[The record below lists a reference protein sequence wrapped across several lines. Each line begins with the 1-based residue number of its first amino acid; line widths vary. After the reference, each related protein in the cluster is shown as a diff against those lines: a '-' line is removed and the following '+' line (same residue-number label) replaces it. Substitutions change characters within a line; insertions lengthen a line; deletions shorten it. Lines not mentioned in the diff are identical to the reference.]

1 MNRTLAK
8 STIALSMA
16 LAFAALGAHAQTT
29 PADSSQAST
38 STAAP
43 AASSGA
49 SSSAAASSSVAPAVA
64 KLNDVPPPPPGKGQI
79 VFFRPEKYV
88 GWALSF
94 SVHEGD
100 KGVVKLTNGT
110 YGVLAVDPGVHEYS
124 MSWETKDTLRLEVE
138 EGETYYV
145 VQSIAM
151 GIVGA
156 RPNITPSTEEAF
168 QEKKLNPTKA
178 KATDVRPSN

>member
-1 MNRTLAK
+1 MNRTLAT
-8 STIALSMA
+8 SAAALSLTLA
-16 LAFAALGAHAQTT
+16 LTALGAHAQTA
-29 PADSSQAST
+29 PADGAQ
-38 STAAP
+38 
-43 AASSGA
+43 A
-49 SSSAAASSSVAPAVA
+49 SSSAAALAAAASSSSAAAASPVAPAAA
-64 KLNDVPPPPPGKGQI
+64 KLNDVPPPPAGKGQI

-100 KGVVKLTNGT
+100 KGVIKLTNGS
-110 YGVLAVDPGVHEYS
+110 YGVLVADPGVHEYS

-151 GIVGA
+151 GIIGA
-156 RPNITPSTEEAF
+156 RPNITPSTEDAF
-168 QEKKLNPTKA
+168 QAKKLNLTKA
-178 KATDVRPSN
+178 VATDVRPSN